1 MAEYL
6 DKTGL
11 TYLWSKIKAKFDAK
25 ADKTAL
31 DAKADKTA
39 LDAKA
44 DKTALDAKADKTTAD
59 ALGKR
64 IDNLIL
70 SSGTE
75 SSAEVVDARTGYDG
89 TAYETL
95 GTSIRTQVSE
105 LKEDIDNLYDDLD
118 TSYTETAYRNWNDLT
133 STISAYVYWGMNKIY
148 KAGYVKSII
157 VKCGSNYA
165 DAEIAI
171 TKAGDHLGGHNKN
184 IQFTA
189 VKGINVVEVD
199 DYIDFDFYIFIK
211 APTCYDAIEN
221 SDYKSCIYD
230 IELNFTN
237 YNQFA
242 IGVERKS
249 IIERINDI
257 TYTPFIEYNAKLE
270 WITDISIYNTSYNY
284 YKLEYIWHNV
294 NGYDVYFR
302 LSGSRD
308 SQTWEMV
315 SNIERNTRPN
325 PCKDCEYFEN
335 NDFSIAVD
343 WRNAPQSVNL
353 YNYLIKDKCVFHK
366 TEIDVNGAYLL
377 KDNTSKIIV
386 VDCFGK
392 GDFTSIKSACESIT
406 DSSQY
411 NQYEVVVRPGTYNE
425 NYIIVPNYVHI
436 HGIKPNTVVVTS
448 EGITGTTLAVF
459 DQRNGNS
466 KLSNMHIKSQT
477 GYCIH
482 YDVGLNKCVIKNEN
496 LILEKLPNSTDGA
509 IVAIGGGSF
518 RYGTVFEWENCTFL
532 NCTADCHTNQSTYEN
547 TRVIF
552 NNCRFVNS
560 YLRCGSVGGYGNCI
574 YEINNCDFGNRY
586 SLVGWNQGI
595 LNVDDPSLYLANTT
609 EWQIVGHGNRNFTPL
624 LKSDGEGLV
633 FECNTNNISV
643 SGSAMDILF
652 GAVKIHNG
660 NAYGLYRVQDKQA
673 GLPPYTE
680 NTDVYQMWKRLGDCS
695 VNNKT
700 LTVTVDGVS
709 KTYIFDKN
717 YLALKTSE
725 ADIIE
730 DINSVVTNALL
741 KKYVPDCWSNIN
753 TSEKDYV
760 TAKTNGI
767 EKYQFVY
774 RNGNVCVENEKD
786 VFGIAIEEGYE
797 NELVQVWTG
806 ECIPLDLPDGSY
818 GIGADGKLDINAT
831 NKIGVVSQGIFMRN

>member
-1 MAEYL
+1 MRVNQVVVGDEVKLDLTADTVSEDNLLAGATAHNAAGEPIVGAVVTVPVDSELSEESTNAIQNMAV
-6 DKTGL
+6 
-11 TYLWSKIKAKFDAK
+11 AK
-25 ADKTAL
+25 AV
-31 DAKADKTA
+31 
-39 LDAKA
+39 
-44 DKTALDAKADKTTAD
+44 
-59 ALGKR
+59 
-64 IDNLIL
+64 N
-70 SSGTE
+70 
-75 SSAEVVDARTGYDG
+75 V
-89 TAYETL
+89 
-95 GTSIRTQVSE
+95 
-105 LKEDIDNLYDDLD
+105 LKSDLDNLYDDLD

-133 STISAYVYWGMNKIY
+133 STISTNVYWGMNKIY
-148 KAGYVKSII
+148 KSGYVKSII

-165 DAEIAI
+165 NAEISI

-184 IQFTA
+184 IPFIA
-189 VKGINVVEVD
+189 VEGINVVEVD
-199 DYIDFDFYIFIK
+199 DYIDFDFYIFVN
-211 APTCYDAIEN
+211 APTCYDTVEN
-221 SDYKSCIYD
+221 SDYKSGIFD
-230 IELNFTN
+230 TELNFTN
-237 YNQFA
+237 DAQFA
-242 IGVERKS
+242 ISVERKS
-249 IIERINDI
+249 IIERIIDVTDI
-257 TYTPFIEYNAKLE
+257 LFKEPNAELE
-270 WITDISIYNTSYNY
+270 WIKNVYVSNY
-284 YKLEYIWHNV
+284 GYEKYKLDYIWHNA

-302 LSGSRD
+302 LSGSHD

-343 WRNAPQSVNL
+343 WRKVPQSVNL

-366 TEIDVNGAYLL
+366 IEIDVNGAYLL
-377 KDNTSKIIV
+377 KDNTAKIIV
-386 VDCFGK
+386 VDCLGN

-518 RYGTVFEWENCTFL
+518 KYGTVFEWENCTFV
-532 NCTADCHTNQSTYEN
+532 NCTAACHTNQSTYEN

-574 YEINNCDFGNRY
+574 YEINNCDFGNGY

-609 EWQIVGHGNRNFTPL
+609 EWQIVGHGNRNFAPL

-633 FECNTNNISV
+633 FECNSNNISV

-709 KTYIFDKN
+709 KIYIFDKN

-725 ADIIE
+725 TDIIE
-730 DINSVVTNALL
+730 DINSVITNALL
-741 KKYVPDCWSNIN
+741 KKYVPDCWGNIN

-786 VFGIAIEEGYE
+786 VFGIALETGYE

-806 ECIPLDLPDGSY
+806 ECIPLDLPDGNY
-818 GIGADGKLDINAT
+818 GIGSDGKLDINAT
-831 NKIGVVSQGIFMRN
+831 NKIGVVLQGIFMRN